1 MIVGPDKGERIVAKI
16 NEQKPRMMVEL
27 GGYVGYSAILF
38 GNAVRAAGG
47 DKYISLEYS
56 KEYASVASKL
66 IELAGLTD
74 FVEVIVGSAADSL
87 AGMAK
92 EKSLKTIDIL
102 LIDHEK
108 SLYLDDLKVAE
119 KNGLLKPGSLVIAD
133 NLFATET
140 NDFARYVRGGPTD
153 ETTGEL
159 KPFMYE
165 SMTMWFSIERWNYF
179 TVSES
184 DD

>member
-119 KNGLLKPGSLVIAD
+119 KMG
-133 NLFATET
+133 
-140 NDFARYVRGGPTD
+140 Y
-153 ETTGEL
+153 
-159 KPFMYE
+159 
-165 SMTMWFSIERWNYF
+165 
-179 TVSES
+179 
-184 DD
+184 